1 MYPLARPE
9 FDQGPVSAETRL
21 SQMMLELKPTSGQQS
36 ALDALV
42 RAQQNPRSP
51 LYHHWLTPAEFGA
64 RFGVSA
70 RNLARVTTW
79 LTKHGFTVNEIPAD
93 RRVIVF
99 SGTAG
104 QVLDAFHTEMNRY
117 LVNGVTHIAN
127 AQDPQIP
134 AALAGVIGGIVS
146 LHDFR
151 HVSQIK
157 ARRPLSAQPEYT
169 AGSTH
174 YIFPADFAAIYDL
187 NSIYNSGTNGTGTAI
202 AIAGRSNINVSDVAA
217 FRSLSGLPQAAPQ
230 VTLAG
235 TDPGLVTA
243 DQDESTLDVEWSG
256 AVAPEAAVKL
266 VIAASTAT
274 TDGVDLAAQYIVNHA
289 TAPVVVAGYGSCEQE
304 MGAAGLAFYNNL
316 WEQAASQG
324 MSVFVA
330 SGDAG
335 AAGCSAASSSSGSE
349 AAINGMCSSPYA
361 TCVGGTEFNEGSNS
375 AEYWAP
381 ANSAGNGS
389 ALGYIPEE
397 VWNESA
403 ANGGAGLWASGGGV
417 STVYAQPAW
426 QAGVSGAGEANGM
439 RAVPDVSLAAA
450 DHDGYVVAENG
461 SYWIVSGTSVATP
474 SFAGIMALVIEKM
487 GGTGLGNANVGL
499 YPLVNASHNPF
510 HATPSGNNSVPGVV
524 GYAASGTAYNL
535 ATGLGSVDGAVLVN
549 SWGSGD
555 LGPDFML
562 YALPAKATV
571 AAGDKATFTIGVTE
585 SGSAGNLVA
594 LTATAPAGVSVQL
607 CSSTVAPGAPVTV
620 TAAVASTAVAGA
632 QSITFIGSDDSGTAA
647 LTYALTV
654 TQPPTLTLTAASSS
668 VTVNRGASATLSF
681 TAVTGGSFSGSVGFA
696 ISGLPAGVRAGW
708 SANPVTPSSGASAVM
723 LTLTA
728 SAEAPL
734 ATSGVVITASGDGL
748 TSLQSVTLTVGPP
761 LGGCYVTRL
770 LRLRC
775 GPPPIERLR
784 IP

>member
-1 MYPLARPE
+1 
-9 FDQGPVSAETRL
+9 
-21 SQMMLELKPTSGQQS
+21 MMLELKPTSGQQS